1 MINSLP
7 PGLVMIFG
15 AILVPFIPHI
25 FRQFYMII
33 LIILSGY
40 SLTLGNG
47 IHLVVNFF
55 EIDFILYQA
64 DNLTFPFSIIFH
76 IAAVLTVIYGAHS
89 KDWKEHV
96 AIISYAGSAI
106 AALHAGDLLTLFVW
120 WEATAFTS

>member
-76 IAAVLTVIYGAHS
+76 IAANIKCPTKQSNEKKKKKKLTERSY
-89 KDWKEHV
+89 E
-96 AIISYAGSAI
+96 II
-106 AALHAGDLLTLFVW
+106 
-120 WEATAFTS
+120 